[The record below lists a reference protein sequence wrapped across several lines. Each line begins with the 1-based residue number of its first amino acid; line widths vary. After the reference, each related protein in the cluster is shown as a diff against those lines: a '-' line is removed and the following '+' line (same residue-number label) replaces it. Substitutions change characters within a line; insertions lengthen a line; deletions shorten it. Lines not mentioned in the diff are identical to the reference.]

1 MSDLAIALQ
10 GAGHVIT
17 GSDEE
22 ITDLARSKLLKHNLL
37 PNNTGWSAEK
47 LREVPDTVI
56 IGASIKKDN
65 PELLRALEINLVV
78 CSFPD
83 FIYQQSIDK
92 QRLVIA
98 GTYSKTLIAGLIIH
112 VLNFHKRK
120 FDYAIGTQISGWE
133 NQVKL
138 SDAPLIILEG
148 QEVMSSAIDPT
159 PAFLKYHHH
168 IGVISGIEWQ
178 VSETYPTKDQYVK
191 QFSLFGAATP
201 KGGVLVYLELDPVV
215 AVLSTT
221 MGRPDVLLVPYKA
234 HPNANEVGQEFLITL
249 NKERVPLNITGKHN
263 FQNISAAQ
271 EALKRI
277 GITPEMFYEAVSS
290 FGGLG
295 N

>member
-1 MSDLAIALQ
+1 MCDLAIALKE
-10 GAGHVIT
+10 AGHHIT
-17 GSDEE
+17 CSDEE
-22 ITDLARSKLLKHNLL
+22 ITGLAKSKLLKHNLL
-37 PNNTGWSAEK
+37 PNYVGWSIES
-47 LREVPDTVI
+47 LGERPDTVI
-56 IGASIKKDN
+56 IGANIKTDN
-65 PELLRALEINLVV
+65 PELRRAQELNLVV

-112 VLNFHKRK
+112 VLNFHKRR
-120 FDYAIGTQISGWE
+120 FDYAIGTQVVGWE
-133 NQVKL
+133 TQVKL
-138 SDAPLIILEG
+138 SDAPLIVIEG
-148 QEVMSSAIDPT
+148 QEFMASMLDST

-178 VSETYPTKDQYVK
+178 VSETYPTKDEYVH
-191 QFSLFGAATP
+191 QFSLFGTRTP
-201 KGGVLVYLELDPVV
+201 KGGALVYLELDPVV
-215 AVLSTT
+215 AVLSAT

-234 HPNANEVGQEFLITL
+234 HPNVNEGGQEFLITS
-249 NKERVPLNITGKHN
+249 NKEKIPLKITGKHN

-277 GITPEMFYEAVSS
+277 GITPEMFYEAITS
-290 FGGLG
+290 FRGLA

>member
-1 MSDLAIALQ
+1 MPDLANALKE
-10 GAGHVIT
+10 AGHTIT

-22 ITDLARSKLLKHNLL
+22 INDNSKAKLLKNSLL
-37 PNNTGWSAEK
+37 PNHKGWSTEIIK
-47 LREVPDTVI
+47 GNLDEVI
-56 IGASIKKDN
+56 IGTDVKVDN
-65 PELLRALEINLVV
+65 PELMMAQQLKVPIYSL
-78 CSFPD
+78 PD
-83 FIYQQSIDK
+83 FIYRQSSDK
-92 QRLVIA
+92 QRVVIA

-112 VLNFHKRK
+112 VLHFHRRK
-120 FDYAIGTQISGWE
+120 FDYVIGAQISGWE

-138 SDAPLIILEG
+138 SDAPLIIIEG
-148 QEVMSSAIDPT
+148 QDVMSSVLDPIPT
-159 PAFLKYHHH
+159 FLKYRHH

-178 VSETYPTKDQYVK
+178 VSESYPTKEEYVR

-221 MGRPDVLLVPYKA
+221 IGRPDVLLVPYKTHA
-234 HPNANEVGQEFLITL
+234 STNEGGQEFLITL
-249 NKERVPLNITGKHN
+249 NKERLPLKITGKHN

-277 GITPEMFYEAVSS
+277 GITSEMFYEAVTS

-295 N
+295 S